1 MKGYEI
7 FEQKYLKPYKDD
19 GLDTYDIKI
28 GFLDFLR
35 EMKSDAEGISR
46 LSSFTVAGLDDV
58 LYMTKAE
65 DRLTMAR
72 KIHNIL
78 QSAASVLEKKKIQ
91 VQIVCKGRL
100 VPGDSLFL
108 EYRGEKLPLAFIF
121 GSTIRN
127 DVRGAHVYTTGFNLS
142 T

>member
-19 GLDTYDIKI
+19 GIDPYDIKI
-28 GFLDFLR
+28 SFLDFLR
-35 EMKSDAEGISR
+35 EIKTDANGISR
-46 LSSFTVAGLDDV
+46 LSSFMVIGIDEV

-78 QSAASVLEKKKIQ
+78 QSGASVLEKKKIQ
-91 VQIVCKGRL
+91 VQIICKGRL
-100 VPGDSLFL
+100 VSGDSLYL
-108 EYRGEKLPLAFIF
+108 DYRGERLPVALIF
-121 GSTIRN
+121 GSTIPN
-127 DVRGAHVYTTGFNLS
+127 FVRGVHVYTTGFNLS